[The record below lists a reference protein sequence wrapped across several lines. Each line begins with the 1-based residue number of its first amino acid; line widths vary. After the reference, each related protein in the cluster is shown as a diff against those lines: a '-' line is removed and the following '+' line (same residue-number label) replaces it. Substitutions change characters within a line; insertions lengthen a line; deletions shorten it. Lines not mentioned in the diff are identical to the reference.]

1 MLVPKCCTITL
12 NVITHEAL
20 VGHVC
25 HIQPDHRWLDCNLR
39 IEESIDYN
47 STGEIRTL
55 LTNHG
60 ETSVVIP
67 EGAFVGII
75 EVVTSPDVIN
85 TVDIIE
91 DELHC
96 VPQPTKLEETACF
109 ASKDLGKDIDFK
121 NSILDN
127 HQKCRLISLINA
139 HPTAFSMHNND
150 FGRTSLIKHTIELEP
165 GAKPFHSRP
174 YPVPHHAREELN
186 KQMQKLKDGGMIKQS
201 MGSRF
206 SSPVI
211 LVDKKDK
218 SKRMCIDFRKLNSMT
233 VKVKQRLPTMDDV
246 ATVLS
251 RKKYFTSLDF
261 MSGFWQV
268 ELDPESAELT
278 TFVLPNYEMYRW
290 TVMPFGL
297 CNSPSSFQRLM
308 NTVFV
313 DLVAT
318 GNCIVYVDDV
328 LIANKTFEEH
338 LDTLEKCFKR
348 LIECGLKLKLS
359 KASFCQ
365 RELTYLGHT
374 ISEEGIA
381 PSEDNVKKLL
391 DYPSP
396 RDRRTVE
403 SLLGL
408 LNYYRKH
415 IPNYAKIA
423 APITSLLRRK
433 NQKGA
438 QRKIDWSEEAESAM
452 RLLIKK
458 ITEYPIL
465 RFPIHEHG
473 YLYILTTDASS
484 IAVAGALSQMQ
495 DGHEYP
501 ISFYSRKLSE
511 GQSKWCSSELEC
523 FGIVA
528 SVNHFRQFLLG
539 VKFKIYTDNTGCLEI
554 LKKPDLSGRLR
565 RWALM
570 LGDMEFTL
578 HHKPGKIN
586 PADGLSRVG
595 AVQTIKRILGP
606 DDVKQAQKEDSHI
619 SNLITYLRLGE
630 FPIGCT
636 STLKRM
642 IERESVKFEVLKGVL
657 FRKRNEK
664 RSVVVIPGCLK
675 DLMLR
680 EFHESLEGMHY
691 GIHKCVENLL
701 EVCWWPKLR
710 QDVIDYIEACE
721 SCATVKD
728 PQRRTKVP
736 LKSQHADYPMQTISV
751 DVAGPLV
758 ESERGNKY
766 LLCFV
771 DHFTRYVD
779 MFAIPNQ
786 TAETVARI
794 FVEEY
799 ITRYGVCE
807 NLLSDRGTNFL
818 SELVSEVNRLLNIN
832 KKSTTPF
839 HPATNS
845 AVERVFRVVKTKL
858 AHFCSRETQKDWDQY
873 VPFIRYV
880 INQSWHASTNYSPAY
895 LFYGRPLLTPLKLLL
910 PKSAPESVEGDYP
923 EVMAARIQ
931 QVWELAR
938 VYMKASKEA
947 QKFYYDRDLTP
958 SKVRVGDRV
967 YKHSPAGRK
976 GLSTKLVHH
985 WIGPFLVTKVSD
997 TNAWIK
1003 PISKPN
1009 DTPKCVHLN
1018 NLKKYRGPNV
1028 PPEDSEEIDLED
1040 VDSHSMP
1047 NLSNRDGDVD
1057 EVPILTKDT
1066 TIAVD
1071 GDSEQQVHLRT
1082 GDGPYNLRRRV
1093 VGRRDPNAVY

>member
-109 ASKDLGKDIDFK
+109 ASKDLGKDVDFK

-619 SNLITYLRLGE
+619 SNLIAYLRLGE

-1009 DTPKCVHLN
+1009 D
-1018 NLKKYRGPNV
+1018 R
-1028 PPEDSEEIDLED
+1028 SEEHTSELQSPCNLVCRLLLEKKKKK
-1040 VDSHSMP
+1040 
-1047 NLSNRDGDVD
+1047 
-1057 EVPILTKDT
+1057 TKKT
-1066 TIAVD
+1066 T
-1071 GDSEQQVHLRT
+1071 
-1082 GDGPYNLRRRV
+1082 Y
-1093 VGRRDPNAVY
+1093 

>member
-433 NQKGA
+433 DQKG
-438 QRKIDWSEEAESAM
+438 
-452 RLLIKK
+452 
-458 ITEYPIL
+458 
-465 RFPIHEHG
+465 
-473 YLYILTTDASS
+473 
-484 IAVAGALSQMQ
+484 
-495 DGHEYP
+495 
-501 ISFYSRKLSE
+501 
-511 GQSKWCSSELEC
+511 
-523 FGIVA
+523 
-528 SVNHFRQFLLG
+528 
-539 VKFKIYTDNTGCLEI
+539 
-554 LKKPDLSGRLR
+554 
-565 RWALM
+565 
-570 LGDMEFTL
+570 
-578 HHKPGKIN
+578 
-586 PADGLSRVG
+586 
-595 AVQTIKRILGP
+595 
-606 DDVKQAQKEDSHI
+606 
-619 SNLITYLRLGE
+619 
-630 FPIGCT
+630 
-636 STLKRM
+636 
-642 IERESVKFEVLKGVL
+642 
-657 FRKRNEK
+657 
-664 RSVVVIPGCLK
+664 
-675 DLMLR
+675 
-680 EFHESLEGMHY
+680 
-691 GIHKCVENLL
+691 
-701 EVCWWPKLR
+701 
-710 QDVIDYIEACE
+710 
-721 SCATVKD
+721 
-728 PQRRTKVP
+728 
-736 LKSQHADYPMQTISV
+736 
-751 DVAGPLV
+751 
-758 ESERGNKY
+758 
-766 LLCFV
+766 
-771 DHFTRYVD
+771 
-779 MFAIPNQ
+779 
-786 TAETVARI
+786 
-794 FVEEY
+794 
-799 ITRYGVCE
+799 
-807 NLLSDRGTNFL
+807 DR
-818 SELVSEVNRLLNIN
+818 
-832 KKSTTPF
+832 KSTRLNSS
-839 HPATNS
+839 HPSRSRMPSS
-845 AVERVFRVVKTKL
+845 A
-858 AHFCSRETQKDWDQY
+858 
-873 VPFIRYV
+873 
-880 INQSWHASTNYSPAY
+880 
-895 LFYGRPLLTPLKLLL
+895 
-910 PKSAPESVEGDYP
+910 
-923 EVMAARIQ
+923 
-931 QVWELAR
+931 
-938 VYMKASKEA
+938 
-947 QKFYYDRDLTP
+947 
-958 SKVRVGDRV
+958 
-967 YKHSPAGRK
+967 
-976 GLSTKLVHH
+976 
-985 WIGPFLVTKVSD
+985 
-997 TNAWIK
+997 
-1003 PISKPN
+1003 
-1009 DTPKCVHLN
+1009 
-1018 NLKKYRGPNV
+1018 
-1028 PPEDSEEIDLED
+1028 
-1040 VDSHSMP
+1040 
-1047 NLSNRDGDVD
+1047 
-1057 EVPILTKDT
+1057 
-1066 TIAVD
+1066 
-1071 GDSEQQVHLRT
+1071 
-1082 GDGPYNLRRRV
+1082 
-1093 VGRRDPNAVY
+1093 